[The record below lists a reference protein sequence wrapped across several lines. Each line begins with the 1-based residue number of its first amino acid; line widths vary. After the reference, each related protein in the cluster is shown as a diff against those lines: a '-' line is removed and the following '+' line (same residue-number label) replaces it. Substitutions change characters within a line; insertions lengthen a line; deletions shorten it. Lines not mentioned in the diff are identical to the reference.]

1 MYVYMYNV
9 MSVCN
14 DVGMCTCRY
23 VYNDV
28 DVFICKYACRLTC
41 MCVSM
46 YASRYVCMHVCTYVY
61 MEIVCMKLGM
71 HVGYSVRLSVYV
83 VYSCT
88 WSFKGNAGIA
98 KKSHHG
104 WYDRMGKLGCKR

>member
-1 MYVYMYNV
+1 
-9 MSVCN
+9 
-14 DVGMCTCRY
+14 
-23 VYNDV
+23 
-28 DVFICKYACRLTC
+28 
-41 MCVSM
+41 
-46 YASRYVCMHVCTYVY
+46 MHVCTYVC
-61 MEIVCMKLGM
+61 MEIICMKLGM

-104 WYDRMGKLGCKR
+104 WNDRMGKLGCKKLSKREVNMNKPCVFILHTNIVNFMW